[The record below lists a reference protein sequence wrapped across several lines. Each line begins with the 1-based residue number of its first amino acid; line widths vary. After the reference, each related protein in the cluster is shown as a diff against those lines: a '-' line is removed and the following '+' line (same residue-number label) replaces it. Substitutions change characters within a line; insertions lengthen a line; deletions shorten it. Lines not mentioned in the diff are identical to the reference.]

1 MNEILKKIDWKVLED
16 YIFNKL
22 IIINKHPLYDIWILN
37 YSKEVQFS
45 RAWDL
50 MTSSCRGLVID
61 AEGNILARCMKKFK
75 NYEEYDP
82 KEIDWSQDFEVFDKI
97 DGSMIISCPLSTA
110 QWPNNLRGMV
120 LLLYEFGGFL
130 NCCLQFLVIAD
141 TCRYFPDLLELDQ
154 PSV

>member
-97 DGSMIISCPLSTA
+97 DGSMIISFFYKPASKWIVASRGSFISEQALEA
-110 QWPNNLRGMV
+110 QKMFDVKFGV
-120 LLLYEFGGFL
+120 LDEL
-130 NCCLQFLVIAD
+130 NKNCTYIFEII
-141 TCRYFPDLLELDQ
+141 Y
-154 PSV
+154 